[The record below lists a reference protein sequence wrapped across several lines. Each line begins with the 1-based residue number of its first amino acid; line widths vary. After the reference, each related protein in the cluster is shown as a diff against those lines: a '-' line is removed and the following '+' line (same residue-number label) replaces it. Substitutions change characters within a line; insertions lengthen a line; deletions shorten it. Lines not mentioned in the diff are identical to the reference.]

1 MQKHRVAR
9 ANPSTVVSPSLM
21 LEGDIKEP
29 KKELKESAGGKIN
42 DKISSDPPKNQKD
55 LTNGK
60 NPTKIEPMNQLP
72 PKLGLLT
79 STCVANGGT
88 PYR

>member
-9 ANPSTVVSPSLM
+9 ANPATVVPPSLI

-29 KKELKESAGGKIN
+29 KKELKESAGKIN

-55 LTNGK
+55 LTSNGK